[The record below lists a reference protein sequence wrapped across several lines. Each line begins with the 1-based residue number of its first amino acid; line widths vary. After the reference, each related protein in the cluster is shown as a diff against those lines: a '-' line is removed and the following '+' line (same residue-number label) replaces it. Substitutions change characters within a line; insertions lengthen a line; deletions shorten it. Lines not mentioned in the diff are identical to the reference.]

1 MITLYST
8 DTPLTWVVVLAL
20 ASLLGLNGCAS
31 SNTPNLDAKFGQA
44 VRNARQQQTLNPTA
58 GTNNDPVLGID
69 AAAAVH
75 TQGQYVDSFK
85 SPPKSFEVLGTT
97 GASSG
102 GSSSGGGS
110 Q

>member
-8 DTPLTWVVVLAL
+8 DTPLSWVVVLAL

-31 SNTPNLDAKFGQA
+31 SNTPNLDAKFGKA

-75 TQGQYVDSFK
+75 TQGQYVDSFR

>member
-1 MITLYST
+1 MSTLYST
-8 DTPLTWVVVLAL
+8 DTPLSWVVVLAL

>member
-1 MITLYST
+1 MITIYST
-8 DTPLTWVVVLAL
+8 DTPLSWVVVLAL

-110 Q
+110 H

>member
-1 MITLYST
+1 MSTLYST
-8 DTPLTWVVVLAL
+8 ETPLTWVVVLAL
-20 ASLLGLNGCAS
+20 ASLLGLSGCAS

-44 VRNARQQQTLNPTA
+44 VRNARQQQTLNPSA
-58 GTNNDPVLGID
+58 GTNTDPVLGID

-85 SPPKSFEVLGTT
+85 TPPKSFEVLGTT

-102 GSSSGGGS
+102 GSSLGGAS

>member
-1 MITLYST
+1 MNTLYST
-8 DTPLTWVVVLAL
+8 YTPLSWVVVLAL
-20 ASLLGLNGCAS
+20 ASLLGLSGCAS

-102 GSSSGGGS
+102 GSPSGGGS

>member
-1 MITLYST
+1 MNTLYST
-8 DTPLTWVVVLAL
+8 YTPLSWVVVLAL
-20 ASLLGLNGCAS
+20 ASLLGLSGCAG

-44 VRNARQQQTLNPTA
+44 VRHARQQQTLNPTA